1 MGRYGY
7 EFASWRRWAQG
18 VPLLLRGL
26 PAHPVCSEAKC
37 WIGLLLLGLSLLFS
51 ACAGTHK
58 AAMRGTHR
66 EDSSM
71 SKYTTELPEA
81 HGYRGDASRGEIE
94 IVAPSEYHGALRTG
108 VVFQDKYI
116 TVVRDPVRFPGGRI
130 GTYLRIIE
138 DSAVD
143 GVAGVVI
150 IPVVA
155 GKTALINN
163 FRHATRSWELE
174 LPRGMQE
181 SSSTP
186 EEAARKELLE
196 ELGYKAAKIERVGEI
211 YANTGLL
218 ASKVIIFRA
227 TIDGEATPV
236 AEPEPG
242 EAIMGV
248 RYLTP
253 ERLSTLVRSGAIRDG
268 LTLAALYL
276 AAAAD
281 VADEGTSEPADNK

>member
-1 MGRYGY
+1 MGRYGH
-7 EFASWRRWAQG
+7 EFASWHRWALG
-18 VPLLLRGL
+18 VPLLRRGL
-26 PAHPVCSEAKC
+26 PAHPVCSDAKC
-37 WIGLLLLGLSLLFS
+37 WISLLLMGLSLLFS
-51 ACAGTHK
+51 ACAGTLMP
-58 AAMRGTHR
+58 AMRGTHR

-81 HGYRGDASRGEIE
+81 PGYQGDVSRGEIE
-94 IVAPSEYHGALRTG
+94 IVAPSEYKGALRTG

-116 TVVRDPVRFPGGRI
+116 TVVRDPVRFPGGKI

-138 DSAVD
+138 NSAVP

-150 IPVVA
+150 IPVIA

-181 SSSTP
+181 NSSTP

-196 ELGYKAAKIERVGEI
+196 ELGYKSAKMELVGEV

-242 EAIMGV
+242 EASKGV
-248 RYLTP
+248 RYLSA
-253 ERLSTLVRSGAIRDG
+253 EQLSMLVSSGAIRDG
-268 LTLAALYL
+268 LTLAALHL
-276 AAAAD
+276 AAAD
-281 VADEGTSEPADNK
+281 VADDGTSEPADNE

>member
-1 MGRYGY
+1 
-7 EFASWRRWAQG
+7 
-18 VPLLLRGL
+18 
-26 PAHPVCSEAKC
+26 
-37 WIGLLLLGLSLLFS
+37 
-51 ACAGTHK
+51 
-58 AAMRGTHR
+58 
-66 EDSSM
+66 M

-116 TVVRDPVRFPGGRI
+116 TVIRDPVRFPGGKI